1 MMNACIVGFGAIGPV
16 HAEVLSNLKS
26 AKLYAVCDID
36 KSRADKAAQQYNAKA
51 YYNFDECLNDKN
63 IDVIHI
69 CTPHYLHYE
78 MSCKALEHG
87 KKVVVEKP
95 AVMTKDELEKI
106 FSEYNVENIYPVV
119 QNRKNICI
127 EELKRIASSDKSIGK
142 PIGVKGILTWSRGAS
157 YYNAADWRGKKATEG
172 GGVLINQAVHTLDL
186 MMYFMGAAKEV
197 SASMHNSSLQGI
209 IEVEDTIDAYI
220 KYESGATGIFYATNA
235 YCKNSSVQ
243 LEFEFENRSFKYVEG
258 MLISNGEVICSDSQ
272 EFKGKDYWG
281 NGHAKALYDYY
292 ENKDRFS
299 LADIKDTM
307 NAMFAIYESAQ
318 KGESVIV

>member
-1 MMNACIVGFGAIGPV
+1 MINACIVGCGAISAV

-26 AKLYAVCDID
+26 VKLYAVCDID
-36 KSRADKAAQQYNAKA
+36 KSRADKAAERYNAKA
-51 YYNFDECLNDKN
+51 YYDFCECLNDEN

-95 AVMTKDELEKI
+95 AVMTKEELEKI
-106 FSEYNVENIYPVV
+106 FAEYNVENIYPIV

-127 EELKRIASSDKSIGK
+127 EELKRIVKSDKTLGK
-142 PIGVKGILTWSRGAS
+142 PIGVKGILTWSRSAE
-157 YYNAADWRGKKATEG
+157 YYNSADWRGKKATEG

-197 SASMHNSSLQGI
+197 SASMHNSSLQNV

-235 YCKNSSVQ
+235 YCKNTSAQ
-243 LEFEFENRSFKYVEG
+243 LEFEFENRSFKYCDGV
-258 MLISNGEVICSDSQ
+258 LISNGEIICSDTR

-292 ENKDRFS
+292 ENKESFS
-299 LADIKDTM
+299 LADVKDTM

-318 KGESVIV
+318 NGKSVIV